1 MYTSTNQQKGRN
13 MRAIYIKR
21 RIAVIVIPIIAI
33 AAFVGVTKFV
43 SQPTF
48 SCNAA
53 EITLVKGDKIWN
65 LADQH
70 CSGNITDAAG
80 KIMDDNG
87 IEGKDLDS
95 LRPGTIIII
104 KKGNK

>member
-21 RIAVIVIPIIAI
+21 RIMVAVAPFLIVAGL
-33 AAFVGVTKFV
+33 VGMAKFLG
-43 SQPTF
+43 QPTF
-48 SCNAA
+48 TCTAA
-53 EITLVKGDKIWN
+53 EVTLVKGDKIWN
-65 LADQH
+65 IADRF
-70 CSGNITDAAG
+70 CEGNITDAAG

-104 KKGNK
+104 KEEK

>member
-13 MRAIYIKR
+13 MRAIYVRR
-21 RIAVIVIPIIAI
+21 RIMVAI
-33 AAFVGVTKFV
+33 APFLIVGALVAVAKFV

-48 SCNAA
+48 TCTAA
-53 EITLVKGDKIWN
+53 EITLVKGDKIWSI
-65 LADQH
+65 ADRF
-70 CSGNITDAAG
+70 CEGNITDAAG

-104 KKGNK
+104 KEGN